1 MFSITVGDDGEIHL
15 SGRFDAS
22 RVEQAEAV
30 FNRVTNTCR
39 VNFSDLQYISSAGL
53 GVLLKTQK
61 RLNASGQS
69 LILIRM
75 NKLVRDV
82 FHIARFDLVF
92 QIDEEQSPPLKMS

>member
-22 RVEQAEAV
+22 RVEQAEAI
-30 FNRVTNTCR
+30 FSRVTSTCR
-39 VNFSDLQYISSAGL
+39 VDFSDLQYISSAGL

-61 RLNASGQS
+61 RLSTTGQS
-69 LILIRM
+69 LILVHM

-92 QIDEEQSPPLKMS
+92 QIDEEQGPHLKMS